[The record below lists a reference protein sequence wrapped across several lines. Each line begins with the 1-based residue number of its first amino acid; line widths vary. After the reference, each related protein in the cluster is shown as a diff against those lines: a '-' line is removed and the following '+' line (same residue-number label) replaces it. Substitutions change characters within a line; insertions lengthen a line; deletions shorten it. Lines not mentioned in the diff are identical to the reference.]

1 MKKIVVFAAAL
12 AMAAGAFG
20 QAATWMGNSYI
31 WANVDSAGQTWY
43 DASASGQTA
52 GAFNGQDFGLLASL
66 VIGGEI
72 QSYGDNDGKANPA
85 FMNYSV
91 DSGSFSAI
99 QLDWFNYASNNN
111 WFHNLTGEDVA
122 DGLAAGEHTLAVY
135 FSKPSTDTGAA
146 PDGNLYDSNG
156 SANYKATFETAAAP
170 VPEPATMSLLG
181 LGALA
186 MVLRRKMSK

>member
-12 AMAAGAFG
+12 AMAACAFG

-31 WANVDSAGQTWY
+31 WADVDGAGQTWY
-43 DASASGQTA
+43 NASGTGQSA
-52 GAFNGQDFGLLASL
+52 GAFNGHDFGIVSSL
-66 VIGGEI
+66 VIGGEV
-72 QSYGDNDGKANPA
+72 QSYGDADGEANPA

-99 QLDWFNYASNNN
+99 QLDWFDYASNNN
-111 WFHNLTGEDVA
+111 WFQTLTGEDVA
-122 DGLAAGEHTLAVY
+122 DGLSVGSHTLAIY
-135 FSKPSTDTGAA
+135 FSKPSTDSGAA
-146 PDGNLYDSNG
+146 PDGNLYDSND
-156 SANYKATFETAAAP
+156 SANYNATFETAAAP